1 MLGYSWQDLPRDEKV
16 NSRLSNLIINDDIE
30 VVNLDYGINLY
41 KKAITSDKCN
51 EIINKLE
58 STISLGIPDLKWHGA
73 QVNDREDVDSVRNCV
88 DLKYKREHLGKHL
101 LYNQNLFDIHKDV
114 ENSLD
119 KCLQHYE
126 SLWHLKMS
134 YKEAFNFVK
143 YTPGKYF
150 KIHADHGPYYSC
162 TVSAVAYLNDDYEGG
177 EIEFVRHGIKIKPDK
192 GDIILFPSNYVYE
205 HASCEI
211 FNGTKYSV
219 VIMLDY
225 NDLHHKQ
232 EGEEYAN

>member
-1 MLGYSWQDLPRDEKV
+1 MSNYSWHSLPRIEKTT
-16 NSRLSNLIINDDIE
+16 SRLKNETIFDKIVTENI
-30 VVNLDYGINLY
+30 DYGIILY
-41 KKAITSDKCN
+41 RNAISDNICN

-58 STISLGIPDLKWHGA
+58 DTISSNIVGISWSGA
-73 QVNDREDVDSVRNCV
+73 QVNDKEEVDSVRNCL
-88 DLKYKREHLGKHL
+88 DLKYKREHLGNFL
-101 LYNQNLFDIHKDV
+101 PYNQNLYDIHKYV
-114 ENSLD
+114 EESLD
-119 KCLQHYE
+119 KCLSHYE
-126 SLWHLKMS
+126 GLWHLKMS

-143 YTPGKYF
+143 YLPGKYF

-177 EIEFVRHGIKIKPDK
+177 EIEFVRHGIKIKPGK

-211 FNGTKYSV
+211 FSGTKYSV

-225 NDLHHKQ
+225 NDLHHR
-232 EGEEYAN
+232 E

>member
-1 MLGYSWQDLPRDEKV
+1 MKSQNWFDLPREEK
-16 NSRLSNLIINDDIE
+16 INKRINNIKIFDNIE
-30 VVNLDYGINLY
+30 VINLDYGINLY
-41 KKAITSDKCN
+41 KNAISNIKCN
-51 EIINKLE
+51 EIIEKLE
-58 STISLGIPDLKWHGA
+58 QAINSNTDGISWNNA
-73 QVNDREDVDSVRNCV
+73 QVNDKENINNVRNCL
-88 DLKYKREHLGKHL
+88 DLKYKREHLGNL
-101 LYNQNLFDIHKDV
+101 LPYNQNLFDIHTDV
-114 ENSLD
+114 EESLN
-119 KCLQHYE
+119 KCLSNYE
-126 SLWHLKMS
+126 SLWHLKMN

-143 YTPGKYF
+143 YLPGKFF

-177 EIEFVRHGIKIKPDK
+177 EIEFVRHGIKIKPSK

-225 NDLHHKQ
+225 NDLHHKNGGQ
-232 EGEEYAN
+232 NGQ